1 MEDEYNMSDYN
12 MITKP
17 KCTEKKDTY
26 SRMRGDVT
34 FNEATAELICNLED
48 IPSNIM
54 TVNEFNIVDDV
65 RESYDVCKNLIF
77 EFVTDELYSKSPLG
91 FDDSFYIVNRAGF
104 NEEVGLDYTCDLEI
118 IDYTFKLIFDDGLFS
133 VDFTGDYQL
142 HFNHTLIK
150 DNNITTSIVNTDT
163 GDTVYS
169 KVFSGENNTGEF
181 YVELHLTPGNYQIK
195 YNKDITEIGNTPF
208 SDAWMNPKPLP
219 VTSTVTEIT
228 SKSYPVWETTTEQVP
243 KYITEILPYD
253 QVKIR

>member
-54 TVNEFNIVDDV
+54 TVNEFNIVDDI

-104 NEEVGLDYTCDLEI
+104 NEEVGLDYTCDLTI
-118 IDYTFKLIFDDGLFS
+118 SNYNLKLIRDEGMFQ
-133 VDFTGDYQL
+133 VDSTGDYQL

-150 DNNITTSIVNTDT
+150 DNSISTSIVNTDT

-181 YVELHLTPGNYQIK
+181 FVELHLTAGNYQIK
-195 YNKDITEIGNTPF
+195 YNKDIGLDTPF
-208 SDAWMNPKPLP
+208 DNAWIILKPLP
-219 VTSTVTEIT
+219 VTNTVQEIN
-228 SKSYPVWETTTEQVP
+228 SKSYPLWGTTTEQVP
-243 KYITEILPYD
+243 TYITEKFTD
-253 QVKIR
+253 NTVKIR

>member
-77 EFVTDELYSKSPLG
+77 EFVTDELYSKSPLV

-104 NEEVGLDYTCDLEI
+104 NEEVGFDYTCDLKI
-118 IDYTFKLIFDDGLFS
+118 SNYNLKLIQDDGMFQ
-133 VDFTGDYQL
+133 VDSTGDYQL
-142 HFNHTLIK
+142 HFTHVLIK
-150 DNNITTSIVNTDT
+150 DNNTSTSIVNTDT

-169 KVFSGENNTGEF
+169 KVFSGEGNVGEF
-181 YVELHLTPGNYQIK
+181 FVELHLTAGNYQIK
-195 YNKDITEIGNTPF
+195 YNKNMEPPENTPL
-208 SDAWMNPKPLP
+208 DNVWMTPKPLP

-228 SKSYPVWETTTEQVP
+228 SKSYPSWGDTTEQVP
-243 KYITEILPYD
+243 TYITRIITD
-253 QVKIR
+253 NTVKIR